1 MDYLIFLS
9 ITVSIFSLLNKIF
22 LVLSK
27 RSGWAWGAVVGLSSA
42 VYFFII
48 GLNILAVAEIGFF
61 IVMVYGYINHRADH
75 KKLALQTSFV
85 LTCISVILG
94 FYFFSSYLTFV
105 EAVSSLSFIWGG
117 YLLANKKKLFGWTLF
132 IIAHVATAI
141 SGAVKG
147 EMIFAAFQVCSG
159 LICCYGLYSCLRDVY
174 ENKKSLSHTN

>member
-22 LVLSK
+22 LVLNK
-27 RSGWAWGAVVGLSSA
+27 RSGWVWGAVVGLSSA
-42 VYFFII
+42 IYFFII

-61 IVMVYGYINHRADH
+61 IVMVYGYVNHATNH
-75 KKLALQTSFV
+75 EKLALQTNIV

-94 FYFFSSYLTFV
+94 FYFFTSYLTFI
-105 EAVSSLSFIWGG
+105 ESVSSLSFIWGG

-132 IIAHVATAI
+132 TIAHVATAI
-141 SGAVKG
+141 SGAGKG

-159 LICCYGLYSCLRDVY
+159 LICCYGFYLALK
-174 ENKKSLSHTN
+174 EKNT